1 MKIYKVHLPSVIK
14 LAARTTGLYKLR
26 PFFFRGFICCWG
38 RDKNG
43 NKLHVLSCALQNW
56 QRNANSDKCKVR
68 KNTMH
73 KGFISMFLPKS
84 YCTLLIP
91 TTSTQEMM
99 SRWQENW
106 LLSRRQEKSC
116 YSLKGLRR
124 KEERKAALFVVLL
137 LWLTTYSLASFSMQ
151 WLWREEEVT

>member
-1 MKIYKVHLPSVIK
+1 
-14 LAARTTGLYKLR
+14 
-26 PFFFRGFICCWG
+26 
-38 RDKNG
+38 
-43 NKLHVLSCALQNW
+43 
-56 QRNANSDKCKVR
+56 
-68 KNTMH
+68 
-73 KGFISMFLPKS
+73 
-84 YCTLLIP
+84 
-91 TTSTQEMM
+91 MM